1 MNNATLQ
8 EYKEHPYTVEVEKRD
23 GSYYLLMS
31 ELNLVAVSDDV
42 AAGFAELERNKE
54 KLFEDLHAIDRLG
67 SLPAPKNI
75 AERTALKKSLTPF
88 LIKAFA
94 VALVGGLLIAAA
106 NVSIIYTLES
116 TPKKLAQRSSR
127 LFVKNFAKAF
137 EEISRR
143 DMSAEKEERIRTAIR
158 NAVPVLR
165 PYARE
170 LRPLFE
176 EALNSGERK

>member
-1 MNNATLQ
+1 M
-8 EYKEHPYTVEVEKRD
+8 
-23 GSYYLLMS
+23 
-31 ELNLVAVSDDV
+31 
-42 AAGFAELERNKE
+42 
-54 KLFEDLHAIDRLG
+54 
-67 SLPAPKNI
+67 
-75 AERTALKKSLTPF
+75 
-88 LIKAFA
+88 
-94 VALVGGLLIAAA
+94 IAAA